1 MTKPVPALSDFPV
14 LSSDKLRFGDTDAF
28 GHINNAAFSTFF
40 ETGRTDLFNRAFG
53 GTGRGGFIF
62 VLASLRIDFLREMA
76 WPGETR
82 VGSVLSRVGNSSL
95 VFEQVLFQQGELCAT
110 ATGTMVQ
117 LDPQSRKPTP
127 LSDPLRAVF
136 MSLSRP
142 QTA

>member
-1 MTKPVPALSDFPV
+1 MV
-14 LSSDKLRFGDTDAF
+14 LRHVIK
-28 GHINNAAFSTFF
+28 
-40 ETGRTDLFNRAFG
+40 
-53 GTGRGGFIF
+53 
-62 VLASLRIDFLREMA
+62 
-76 WPGETR
+76 
-82 VGSVLSRVGNSSL
+82 GNSSL